1 MIAVVA
7 GVVRREGRVL
17 LCQRPEGKR
26 FGLLWEFPGGK
37 VEAGETPEAALE
49 RELREELDVQ
59 TRTGRVLD
67 ALRMDSRDGGDLL
80 LLFYESEIVRG
91 EPRTVECRAL
101 DWALPEGRGRI
112 RPRPGGQSVFAAAGR
127 SCLARAEVPP
137 ATVGRKNCIFGRAG
151 LSFAG
156 RALYNGC
163 RKEAWKWTLFPI
175 YRPSYC

>member
-37 VEAGETPEAALE
+37 VEPGESPEAALE
-49 RELREELDVQ
+49 RELREELAVQ

-67 ALRMDSRDGGDLL
+67 ALRLDGREGGDLL
-80 LLFYESEIVRG
+80 LLFYAASRRPWSAARLTG
-91 EPRTVECRAL
+91 CCRRRWPHTTLPRRTGCSGG
-101 DWALPEGRGRI
+101 GRG
-112 RPRPGGQSVFAAAGR
+112 
-127 SCLARAEVPP
+127 CLARAERPP
-137 ATVGRKNCIFGRAG
+137 ATVGRKKCCFGRAG
-151 LSFAG
+151 LFFAG
-156 RALYNGC
+156 RVLYNGSG
-163 RKEAWKWTLFPI
+163 KEAWKWTLFPI